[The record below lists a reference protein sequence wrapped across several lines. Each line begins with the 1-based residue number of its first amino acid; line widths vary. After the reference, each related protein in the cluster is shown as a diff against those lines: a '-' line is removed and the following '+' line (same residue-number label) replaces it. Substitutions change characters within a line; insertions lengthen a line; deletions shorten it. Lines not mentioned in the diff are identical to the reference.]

1 MGMLSAIRE
10 VKFLIIILAVV
21 ESPAQVV
28 KKVAVFIIFIQYIN
42 KTIEQRKKKNYFV
55 FIVSLVS

>member
-28 KKVAVFIIFIQYIN
+28 KKLAVFIIFIQYIN

-55 FIVSLVS
+55 FIFSLVS

>member
-28 KKVAVFIIFIQYIN
+28 KKLAVFIIFIQYIN
-42 KTIEQRKKKNYFV
+42 KTIEQRKKKK
-55 FIVSLVS
+55 IILCL

>member
-1 MGMLSAIRE
+1 MGMLSAIRK
-10 VKFLIIILAVV
+10 VKFLIIILTIV

-28 KKVAVFIIFIQYIN
+28 KKLAVFIIFIQYIN